1 MSNISAKVHARLV
14 AGLKK
19 YQSILSTA
27 KVKDIN
33 ESDTVMIITD
43 MLAEVFGYDKYS
55 EVTSE
60 HVVKKTFCDLAIKIE
75 SKVHFLIEVKAIGLD
90 LKEDHTRQALDYGSN
105 LGIDWIILTN
115 GINWRLYKVIFGKP
129 VMHELVFEFSFLNI
143 SAKKES
149 DLDPLFCLCKESLG
163 KSVLEDYH
171 NQKQALNKFY
181 IGQIILTEPVVEAIR
196 KTLRKTSP
204 DIKPSYE
211 DIENLLKME
220 VLKREILEGEKM
232 EEARKRVH
240 KAFKAIEKN
249 AATHAKKEELPE
261 LGNTGTFSI
270 G

>member
-1 MSNISAKVHARLV
+1 MTSISAKVHARLL

-19 YQSILSTA
+19 YQSVLNTA
-27 KVKDIN
+27 KAKDIN

-43 MLAEVFGYDKYS
+43 MLADVFGYDKYS
-55 EVTSE
+55 EITSE

-75 SKVHFLIEVKAIGLD
+75 SHVHFLIEVKAIGLD

-105 LGIDWIILTN
+105 LGIDWIMLTN
-115 GINWRLYKVIFGKP
+115 GIQWRLYKVIFGKP
-129 VMHELVFEFSFLNI
+129 IMHELVFEFSFLNI

-149 DLDPLFCLCKESLG
+149 DLDLLFFLCKESLG

-181 IGQIILTEPVVEAIR
+181 IGQIILTEPVIEAIR
-196 KTLRKTSP
+196 KTLKKISP
-204 DIKPSYE
+204 DIKPTYE

-232 EEARKRVH
+232 EEAKKRVT
-240 KAFKAIEKN
+240 KAFKALE
-249 AATHAKKEELPE
+249 KKESHSKKVNTE
-261 LGNTGTFSI
+261 LGNTGTFGI
-270 G
+270 V